1 MKTEDIPLN
10 RLYNDLSYLWPV
22 ISPPEEYG
30 EEAGLWQKVL
40 REYLGAGRHEIL
52 ELGVGGGHNLSHL
65 TAHYDA
71 AAVDISGKMLGL
83 SRRLNPS
90 VTHHLGD
97 MRNVRLGRKFKA
109 VLIHDAISHMLSE
122 KDILD
127 TFTTAAVHIDTPG
140 VLIVAPDYFR
150 ETFSSPTVECR
161 TQIDE
166 SMKLT
171 YFEYAHDPDPND
183 TVIETVFTYLI
194 HEKGSLRLEHDRMIT
209 GLFSKRTWACLM
221 SEAGFSTEERTFSLE
236 SEDRPYVMLIGRL

>member
-22 ISPPEEYG
+22 MSPPEEYA
-30 EEAGLWQKVL
+30 EEAFLWQKVL
-40 REYLGAGRHEIL
+40 REHLGAARHEIL

-71 AAVDISGKMLGL
+71 TAVDISKKMLTL

-90 VTHHLGD
+90 VHHCLGD
-97 MRNVRLGRKFKA
+97 MRNIRLGRRFKA

-127 TFTTAAVHIDTPG
+127 TFTTAAAHIDKPG
-140 VLIVAPDYFR
+140 ILIVAPDYFR

-161 TQIDE
+161 TQIGE
-166 SMKLT
+166 NMELT
-171 YFEYAHDPDPND
+171 YFEYAHDPDPDD
-183 TVIETVFTYLI
+183 TSIETVFTYLI
-194 HEKGSLRLEHDRMIT
+194 HENGEFRLEHDRMIT

-236 SEDRPYVMLIGRL
+236 SEDRPYVMFIGRL